1 MGDATHRKLHPRH
14 QRWGHQWLP
23 SRVQD
28 GCKLVDH
35 YQMNM
40 PCLMILTV
48 LLYYYDGACINT
60 LYYYTSY
67 GTCTNWSRDVL
78 YRRCIPRQ
86 PLKSP

>member
-1 MGDATHRKLHPRH
+1 
-14 QRWGHQWLP
+14 
-23 SRVQD
+23 
-28 GCKLVDH
+28 
-35 YQMNM
+35 MNM
-40 PCLMILTV
+40 PRLMILMV

-67 GTCTNWSRDVL
+67 GIGTNWNRDVL